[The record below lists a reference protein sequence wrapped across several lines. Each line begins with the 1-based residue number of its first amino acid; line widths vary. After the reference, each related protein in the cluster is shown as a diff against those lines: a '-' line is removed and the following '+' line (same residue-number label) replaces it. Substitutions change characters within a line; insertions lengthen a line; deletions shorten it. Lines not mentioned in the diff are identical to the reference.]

1 MQEIFNFWVGEIS
14 KYLYTYVLVGLLS
27 LTGIYFT
34 IRLKFGQLTNIPH
47 MFALL
52 GESTKSDN
60 GSGISPFKA
69 FTVSAASRIGTGNIV
84 GVAVAISLGGPG
96 AVFWMWVLAFL
107 GAATAFI
114 ESTLAQVYK
123 VQNPDGSFSG
133 GPAYYIQQVLGMK
146 GLAYLFAII
155 ITITYGFMFNAIQ
168 ANTIAAAT
176 SSSLGMPAG
185 VTGILVALITAII
198 IFGGARR
205 VADVTS
211 SIVPIM
217 AILYIG
223 VAVYVVMTN
232 LSFVPRM
239 FEMIFANAFGL
250 QEIGGAAIGATIL
263 NGVKRGLFSN
273 EAGMGSVPNAAAA
286 ADTSHP
292 AKQGFVQALGVYV
305 DTWFVCTATA
315 FIVLLGGEDFY
326 GGAKKGLM
334 ITQDALVSEVGSWA
348 LPFLSICVFFFSFS
362 SIIGNYFYG
371 ESNMGFL
378 GSGKKALNFYR
389 FLVCVTVFIGSVG
402 DFSMVWDTGDI
413 FMGLMA
419 LVNLIV
425 ILLIGNIAIEIYN
438 DYRLQLKAGTTPVFN
453 PQAIPSI
460 RKQPK
465 FWK

>member
-1 MQEIFNFWVGEIS
+1 MQDIFNFWVGLIS
-14 KYLYTYVLVGLLS
+14 DYLYTYLLVGLLT
-27 LTGIYFT
+27 LTGVYFT
-34 IRLKFGQLTNIPH
+34 VRLKFGQLTNLPH

-60 GSGISPFKA
+60 GSGISSFKA

-123 VQNPDGSFSG
+123 VQNEDGTFSG

-176 SSSLGMPAG
+176 SSSLGMPVG
-185 VTGILVALITAII
+185 VTGILVAIITAII

-217 AILYIG
+217 ATMYIG
-223 VAVYVVMTN
+223 VAIYVVVTN
-232 LSFVPRM
+232 FDFVPEM
-239 FEMIFANAFGL
+239 FKLIFNNAFGL
-250 QEIGGAAIGATIL
+250 QEVAGGGIGVTIL

-315 FIVLLGGEDFY
+315 FIVLLGGENFY
-326 GGAKKGLM
+326 GTKKGLA
-334 ITQDALVSEVGSWA
+334 ITQEALVSEVGNWA

-371 ESNMGFL
+371 ETNMAFL

-402 DFSMVWDTGDI
+402 DFSVVWNTGDI

-419 LVNLIV
+419 LVNLLV

-438 DYRLQLKAGTTPVFN
+438 DYRLQLKAGTLPVFN